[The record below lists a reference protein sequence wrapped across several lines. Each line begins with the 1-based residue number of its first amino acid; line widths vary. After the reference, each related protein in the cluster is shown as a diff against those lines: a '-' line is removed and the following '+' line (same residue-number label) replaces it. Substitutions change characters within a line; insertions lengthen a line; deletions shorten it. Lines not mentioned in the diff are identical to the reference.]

1 MDIDARFEDLWK
13 SIPDFQL
20 PEPKPKYC
28 VYAHHFWEWA
38 TQLTTGVAKNPN
50 VVAVNRAKITLMD
63 KYFEWRNSV
72 SRSHRDRLGNTS
84 HTCIYQVFVD
94 AHDQLRVVELSLT
107 PPPLYLPEAIEEAEP
122 DEVTGIFI
130 GENEYQPKASSKD
143 DKEERDNG
151 SG

>member
-1 MDIDARFEDLWK
+1 
-13 SIPDFQL
+13 
-20 PEPKPKYC
+20 
-28 VYAHHFWEWA
+28 
-38 TQLTTGVAKNPN
+38 
-50 VVAVNRAKITLMD
+50 MD